1 MDYTTDRPSSMWAL
15 RLTSE
20 EGLILRQIEDPES
33 NSFMYERL
41 GIFVIENSLVFYPQ
55 GLLVAVYT
63 GSYVIEDQLPMEK
76 AILV

>member
-55 GLLVAVYT
+55 GLLVADYT

-76 AILV
+76 AMLV